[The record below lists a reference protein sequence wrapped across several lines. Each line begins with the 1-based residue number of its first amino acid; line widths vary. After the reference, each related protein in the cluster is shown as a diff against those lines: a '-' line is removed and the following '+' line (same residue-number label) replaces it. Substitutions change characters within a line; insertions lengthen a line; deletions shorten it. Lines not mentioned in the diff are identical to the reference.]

1 MRACL
6 GTLQLPPQAPRRP
19 CRAGGCQRGAHDAAR
34 GRRRGLYPPRFLPR
48 QRCVN
53 VERSFAV
60 RGHFC
65 RYHLFINLCHHQI
78 LKDADFEDRQKDA
91 LNDYLKILK
100 DRKVQ
105 VQYKREI
112 LQKVGAEVVSLIHST
127 ILPLL
132 KEVTKND

>member
-1 MRACL
+1 MNFWLKDIIIYLRDSSLHNELMKMKTKHMRKRISYFKAL
-6 GTLQLPPQAPRRP
+6 
-19 CRAGGCQRGAHDAAR
+19 
-34 GRRRGLYPPRFLPR
+34 RGLPKNELKKYIATCEDQLIHVICEACF
-48 QRCVN
+48 
-53 VERSFAV
+53 
-60 RGHFC
+60 
-65 RYHLFINLCHHQI
+65 NLCHHEI
-78 LKDADFEDRQKDA
+78 LKDVGFEDSQKDA

-132 KEVTKND
+132 KEITKNN